1 MRPNFA
7 SNRGSAL
14 LIVLGLLA
22 FLMISA
28 VAFSISM
35 RTEHSAA
42 AAYRR
47 NLLARELLS
56 TAFADARATLDYA
69 LEGQRDDAGFN
80 RDSASTRT
88 VEALAPFKY
97 PGEDRYG
104 RLITSRNSDA
114 FDATSVG
121 DDPIAYLLDG
131 KVLAHVPPYV
141 AYPVYMALEQQP
153 AVNEGVDHLGDGNRY
168 YIDWSAGWKP
178 IKTKIPKLTVDVATA
193 GNTIQEAVVGRM
205 AWAVVNLSDSLDIN
219 AVGSAS
225 TCRGLGLTA
234 SEFAFGITDPAKVSE
249 SYALFKEN
257 KNTVDD
263 TAVGLHIFC
272 SNADLAQYTARVDV
286 ADDLVIESDGIS
298 PFSWQDAIANEE
310 DGFYSPFSVYSF
322 WPKSD
327 RKKEDGTRV
336 SSDSD
341 ETILSC
347 NDIDEGA
354 VANAASGTGKELA
367 DAVNKALGATGTEG
381 DNFISLLHDYLDKDS
396 EPEFVSEAGDQWANA
411 QPTVERV
418 PMLTEVAYDAE
429 GWGKDG
435 DISNKIK
442 KAFEEAFKGL
452 APKGETA
459 TFTRIEDI
467 PSHFG
472 DQKVTIDLPELSQ
485 QIGLRSYFPGGKAS
499 TGNFSF
505 KPEGFAGVIAAAA
518 KGNKEI
524 PVEKGVDKG
533 DLKVNGGLDVDGG
546 AETIFRSTGLAP
558 NISMS
563 TEKFS
568 IEFKG
573 TELPVANLEKSAP
586 DTAEAMEVDLLVDFF
601 FRVPCKQGSAVVDLC
616 PAAINT
622 NERNKAGYPV
632 DLNKRVTLSNI
643 SELDAQYFR
652 ITRPVKVTFTLQWKI
667 TEEAAGT
674 DGQKT
679 YTAKLDE
686 QELKVEVSIDMGE
699 TLKMG
704 SIEFAKAGD
713 DKASY
718 QSLSPDVGTWFAID
732 PRYNWLSPMFGVSDD
747 PSAYTGTNGGNYRKN
762 FSSPHWIFQGGSG
775 ELTSGDNNPSP
786 IQQDYA
792 EAEVHKSLVPFTWGL
807 AVEDIRYGYNDAGQ
821 LLLPAELAFLP
832 VPYDSN
838 VWSTSKRY
846 LSNSLSN
853 YHERVAKASFFRTLP
868 VVDLKDGAMDYTKYT
883 KLASL
888 LRGFGGENFPE
899 EHRGIVNA
907 FAAQDNYLLHQRLK
921 QFALL
926 GIPPTIKQAAYVTYQ
941 RLKAAATVKRI
952 ASGMVNEDLKTLQN
966 LSPEFPLT
974 SEEAKPKYDEFV
986 TKYLFRLPD
995 TSSGGLTTA
1004 TDWAQK
1010 QKLYEKQGSPVSG
1023 TPTRPKTLDF
1033 IVQDDPNGSFAERL
1047 MAYNA
1052 TKGSSDKLGQ
1062 NDMTTLLAIAK
1073 ESFGDRQQLFLF
1085 ILRADFIAYN
1095 SARELSAHKPLSTA
1109 RAVALVWRDAYGE
1122 LPDRVVY
1129 YQLIP

>member
-35 RTEHSAA
+35 RTERSAA

-47 NLLARELLS
+47 NLMARELLS

-69 LEGQRDDAGFN
+69 LEVQRDDAGFKRN
-80 RDSASTRT
+80 EASTRT

-97 PGEDRYG
+97 PDEDRYG

-121 DDPIAYLLDG
+121 NDSIAYLLDG

-141 AYPVYMALEQQP
+141 AYPVYKALEQQQP
-153 AVNEGVDHLGDGNRY
+153 VVNDDIDEDDHLGDGKRY
-168 YIDWSAGWKP
+168 YLDWSAGWKP
-178 IKTKIPKLTVDVATA
+178 IKAKIPKLTVDIKTE

-322 WPKSD
+322 WPKSE
-327 RKKEDGTRV
+327 RTKENGTGST
-336 SSDSD
+336 SSES
-341 ETILSC
+341 EEGTTLSC
-347 NDIDEGA
+347 NDIDETSI
-354 VANAASGTGKELA
+354 ASVSSGVGKELA
-367 DAVNKALGATGTEG
+367 FAVEAALDTQSDAKF
-381 DNFISLLHDYLDKDS
+381 NFISLLHDYLDKDTNPKYLLAEGAPDLS
-396 EPEFVSEAGDQWANA
+396 ANA
-411 QPTVERV
+411 MPTVERV
-418 PMLTEVAYDAE
+418 PMLTEVAYNAGDD
-429 GWGKDG
+429 WKQDG
-435 DISNKIK
+435 NISSGVK
-442 KAFEEAFKGL
+442 KSFEEAFKGIKPL
-452 APKGETA
+452 ELTSK
-459 TFTRIEDI
+459 EDI
-467 PSHFG
+467 PETLG
-472 DQKVTIDLPELSQ
+472 DEKIKVELPEFSQ
-485 QIGLRSYFPGGKAS
+485 LIGLRSYFPGGKAA
-499 TGNFSF
+499 TGNFTF
-505 KPEGFAGVIAAAA
+505 EPEGFVGIIATAV
-518 KGNKEI
+518 KGGKEI
-524 PVEKGVDKG
+524 SVEKGAVTAELQASDQ
-533 DLKVNGGLDVDGG
+533 LDVKGG
-546 AETIFRSTGLAP
+546 EDSLFQSTGVKPTVQLTA
-558 NISMS
+558 NAL
-563 TEKFS
+563 T
-568 IEFKG
+568 IEFNGKDV
-573 TELPVANLEKSAP
+573 PVANPEKT
-586 DTAEAMEVDLLVDFF
+586 DAEKPEAIEVDLLVDFF
-601 FRVPCKQGSAVVDLC
+601 FRVPCKQGADVVDLC
-616 PAAINT
+616 PAVSGVGTVRTSSDYAKSL
-622 NERNKAGYPV
+622 NERADAEKMS
-632 DLNKRVTLSNI
+632 K
-643 SELDAQYFR
+643 LDAQYFR
-652 ITRPVKVTFTLQWKI
+652 ITRPVKVTFTLQWKV
-667 TEEAAGT
+667 TEETRDKQTVYKASI
-674 DGQKT
+674 
-679 YTAKLDE
+679 DE
-686 QELKVEVSIDMGE
+686 QALEVEASINMSE
-699 TLKMG
+699 PQKMG
-704 SIEFAKAGD
+704 STEFAKAGD

-718 QSLSPDVGTWFAID
+718 LSLSPGEGTWFAID
-732 PRYNWLSPMFGVSDD
+732 PRYNWLSPMLGVSDT
-747 PSAYTGTNGGNYRKN
+747 PSTYVGSMGGSYRKN
-762 FSSPHWIFQGGSG
+762 FSSPHWIFLSSG
-775 ELTSGDNNPSP
+775 ELTGGDNEPS
-786 IQQDYA
+786 QVQRSYKDEHA
-792 EAEVHKSLVPFTWGL
+792 DFVPFSWGL
-807 AVEDIRYGYNDAGQ
+807 SVEDIRYGYSDAGQ
-821 LLLPAELAFLP
+821 LFLPAELAFLP
-832 VPYDSN
+832 VPCDSDT
-838 VWSTSKRY
+838 WSPNKTDY
-846 LSNSLSN
+846 LANSFSD
-853 YHERVAKASFFRTLP
+853 YHKSVAKMSFFRTLP

-883 KLASL
+883 KVASL

-941 RLKAAATVKRI
+941 RLKATESVKRI
-952 ASGMVNEDLKTLQN
+952 ASGMVNEDLKTLKD
-966 LSPEFPLT
+966 LTPDAPLT
-974 SEEAKPKYDEFV
+974 SEDAKPKYDEFV
-986 TKYLFRLPD
+986 TKYLFPLPD
-995 TSSGGLTTA
+995 TSGG
-1004 TDWAQK
+1004 
-1010 QKLYEKQGSPVSG
+1010 KLDRAKSWTSEKQVIYVDKQGM
-1023 TPTRPKTLDF
+1023 PTRPKTLDF

-1047 MAYNA
+1047 EAYNA

-1129 YQLIP
+1129 YQFIP

>member
-35 RTEHSAA
+35 RTERSAA

-47 NLLARELLS
+47 NLMARELLS

-69 LEGQRDDAGFN
+69 LEVQRDDAGFN

-97 PGEDRYG
+97 PDEDRYG

-121 DDPIAYLLDG
+121 NDSIAYLLDG
-131 KVLAHVPPYV
+131 KVLAHIPPYV
-141 AYPVYMALEQQP
+141 AYPVYMALEQQQP
-153 AVNEGVDHLGDGNRY
+153 AVNEGADHLGDGNRY

-219 AVGSAS
+219 AIGSAS

-234 SEFAFGITDPAKVSE
+234 SEFAFGITDTAKVKE
-249 SYALFKEN
+249 AYALLKEN
-257 KNTVDD
+257 RGTVSG
-263 TAVGLHIFC
+263 TELGLHTFC
-272 SNADLAQYTARVDV
+272 SNADLAQYAANATG
-286 ADDLVIESDGIS
+286 DDLIIESDGIA
-298 PFSWQDAIANEE
+298 PFSWQDAIATGD

-327 RKKEDGTRV
+327 RKKEDGTRA

-341 ETILSC
+341 ETTLSC

-622 NERNKAGYPV
+622 SEQNKTSYPA
-632 DLNKRVTLSNI
+632 DLNKRVTLSRI

-679 YTAKLDE
+679 YAAKLDE

-704 SIEFAKAGD
+704 NIEFAKAGD

-792 EAEVHKSLVPFTWGL
+792 EAHKSLVPFTWGL

-846 LSNSLSN
+846 LSNSLAN

-941 RLKAAATVKRI
+941 RLKSAESVKRV
-952 ASGMVNEDLKTLQN
+952 ASGMVNEDLKALKDLT
-966 LSPEFPLT
+966 PDAPLT
-974 SEEAKPKYDEFV
+974 SEDAKPKYDEFV
-986 TKYLFRLPD
+986 TKYLFPLP
-995 TSSGGLTTA
+995 TTSGGNLERA
-1004 TDWAQK
+1004 MDWTRSNQT
-1010 QKLYEKQGSPVSG
+1010 LYEGKTG

-1047 MAYNA
+1047 YAYNQ
-1052 TKGSSDKLGQ
+1052 TKGSADKLGQ

>member
-141 AYPVYMALEQQP
+141 VYPVYMALEQQQP
-153 AVNEGVDHLGDGNRY
+153 AVNEGADHLGDGNRY

-219 AVGSAS
+219 AIGSAS

-234 SEFAFGITDPAKVSE
+234 SEFAFGITDTAKVKE
-249 SYALFKEN
+249 AYALLKEN
-257 KNTVDD
+257 RGTVSG
-263 TAVGLHIFC
+263 TELGLHTFC
-272 SNADLAQYTARVDV
+272 SNADLAQYAANATG
-286 ADDLVIESDGIS
+286 DDLIIESDGIA
-298 PFSWQDAIANEE
+298 PFSWQDAIATGD

-327 RKKEDGTRV
+327 RKKEDGTRA

-341 ETILSC
+341 ETTLSC

-429 GWGKDG
+429 GWARDG
-435 DISNKIK
+435 ALVNDIK
-442 KAFEEAFKGL
+442 KAFEDAFKGL
-452 APKGETA
+452 GPKVSAA
-459 TFTRIEDI
+459 TITNVNDI

-472 DQKVTIDLPELSQ
+472 DQTVDIELPKFSQ
-485 QIGLRSYFPGGKAS
+485 RIGLRSYFPGGKAS
-499 TGNFSF
+499 TESFSF
-505 KPEGFAGVIAAAA
+505 KPEGFAGVIAAAT
-518 KGNKEI
+518 KGSTSI
-524 PVEKGVDKG
+524 PLEKGVA
-533 DLKVNGGLDVDGG
+533 KVNVSVNSNLDVEGG
-546 AETIFRSTGLAP
+546 SEILFRSTGVVPSLQL
-558 NISMS
+558 SFD
-563 TEKFS
+563 EKFTLK
-568 IEFKG
+568 FKG
-573 TELPVANLEKSAP
+573 DKLPVANLDKPSP

-601 FRVPCKQGSAVVDLC
+601 FRVPCKRGTAVVDLC
-616 PAAINT
+616 PADMAGSELSKADYPAT
-622 NERNKAGYPV
+622 LNERMS
-632 DLNKRVTLSNI
+632 LSTM
-643 SELDAQYFR
+643 SKLDAQFFR
-652 ITRPVKVTFTLQWKI
+652 VTRPVKVTFTLQWKV
-667 TEEAAGT
+667 TEET
-674 DGQKT
+674 
-679 YTAKLDE
+679 
-686 QELKVEVSIDMGE
+686 QEKQTVYKASIDDQALKVDVEIEMGS

-704 SIEFAKAGD
+704 EGKEFVAAGE

-792 EAEVHKSLVPFTWGL
+792 EAHKSLVPFTWGL

-846 LSNSLSN
+846 LSNSLAN

-941 RLKAAATVKRI
+941 RLKSAESVKRV
-952 ASGMVNEDLKTLQN
+952 ASGMVNEDLKALKDLT
-966 LSPEFPLT
+966 PDAPLT
-974 SEEAKPKYDEFV
+974 SEDAKPKYDEFV
-986 TKYLFRLPD
+986 TKYLFPLP
-995 TSSGGLTTA
+995 TTSGGNLERA
-1004 TDWAQK
+1004 MDWTRSNQT
-1010 QKLYEKQGSPVSG
+1010 LYEGKTG

-1129 YQLIP
+1129 YQFIP